1 MFSKL
6 LSSILRGHWAI
17 DPRFAESQMPIIA
30 RLIKGDGSVE
40 FKTLTVNAMED
51 DGPERED
58 KSKWPLCL
66 VQTSAG
72 TVQANRYRSF
82 SDAPSG
88 SIALIPIVGPITKYD
103 GACGEPGAQQLASW
117 VKQASAASNI
127 SAIIIETDSPGG
139 MVDGTQTLVDAIA
152 NSEKRTIAFINDGM
166 AASAG
171 YWIASAAD
179 EIYASRATDAIGSI
193 GVFCTLYDF
202 SEYLKKE
209 GIVAHQIYAPQSTD
223 KNADYKEAIKGNY
236 ELIQAELKVL
246 ANTFIK
252 SVKNS
257 RGDKLNLDAG
267 DPFTG
272 KMFFAPDAVKIGL
285 IDGIKSFD
293 EVVGV
298 AADSSSANNSTKKSS
313 SMFGNKFSTLTAAI
327 GVAADAHTEESVALI
342 NLQLEEKGI
351 AGLTIVRDAEL
362 QAAQDTI
369 ASLKQERDAA
379 NASVTSITTDRDAW
393 KTKAEAFGDQPGDVA
408 TRVKKEKD
416 AATEGEGWK
425 SDPNASYNV
434 NANKALGLS

>member
-17 DPRFAESQMPIIA
+17 DPRFAESQMPIVA
-30 RLIKGDGSVE
+30 RLIKGEGSVRFE
-40 FKTLTVNAMED
+40 NSKYNAFD
-51 DGPERED
+51 DEGSGGD
-58 KSKWPLCL
+58 NKSLWPLCL
-66 VQTSAG
+66 VETSAG
-72 TVQANRYRSF
+72 TVTASRYRSF
-82 SDAPSG
+82 SEAPAG
-88 SIALIPIVGPITKYD
+88 SIALIPIAGAITKYMGD
-103 GACGEPGAQQLASW
+103 CGEPGAQVFASW
-117 VKQASAASNI
+117 VQEASASPNI
-127 SAIIIETDSPGG
+127 SAIILKIDSPGG

-152 NSEKRTIAFINDGM
+152 NSEKRTIAFIDDGM

-202 SEYLKKE
+202 TEYLKME

-293 EVVGV
+293 EVIGV

-313 SMFGNKFSTLTAAI
+313 SMFGNKFTTLTAAI
-327 GVAADAHTEESVALI
+327 GVAADAHTEESVASM

-369 ASLKQERDAA
+369 ASLTKERDTA
-379 NASVTSITTDRDAW
+379 NASVTSITADRDAW
-393 KTKAEAFGDQPGDVA
+393 KTKAEAFGEQPGDVA

-416 AATEGEGWK
+416 PAAEGEGWK
-425 SDPNASYNV
+425 SDPEASYNV
-434 NANKALGLS
+434 KANKALGLS

>member
-17 DPRFAESQMPIIA
+17 DPRFAQSQMPMVA

-40 FKTLTVNAMED
+40 FKGSRFQAMD
-51 DGPERED
+51 DDEVGEN
-58 KSKWPLCL
+58 KSLWPLCL

-72 TVQANRYRSF
+72 TVQASRYRSF
-82 SDAPSG
+82 SEAPAG
-88 SIALIPIVGPITKYD
+88 SIALIPIAGAITKYMGD
-103 GACGEPGAQQLASW
+103 CGEPGAQLYSSW
-117 VKQASAASNI
+117 VNEASAAPNI
-127 SAIIIETDSPGG
+127 SAIILKIDSPGG
-139 MVDGTQTLVDAIA
+139 MVDGTQTLVDAIT
-152 NSEKRTIAFINDGM
+152 NSEKRTIAFIDDGM

-179 EIYASRATDAIGSI
+179 EIYASRATDSIGSI

-202 SEYLKKE
+202 TEYLKME

-252 SVKNS
+252 SVKKS

-272 KMFFAPDAVKIGL
+272 KMFFAPEALAIGL

-293 EVVGV
+293 EVIGV
-298 AADSSSANNSTKKSS
+298 ADGSSSSNNSTKKSS
-313 SMFGNKFSTLTAAI
+313 SMFGNKFPALTAAI

-351 AGLTIVRDAEL
+351 SGLTIVRDAEL
-362 QAAQDTI
+362 QTAQDTI
-369 ASLKQERDAA
+369 ATLTKERDEA
-379 NASVTSITTDRDAW
+379 NTAVATITADRDSW
-393 KTKAEAFGDQPGDVA
+393 KTKAEEFGDQPGATA

-416 AATEGEGWK
+416 ASAEDAGEFK
-425 SDPNASYNV
+425 SDPNASWNQ
-434 NANKALGLS
+434 NAKKVTGA

>member
-17 DPRFAESQMPIIA
+17 DPRFAQSQMPIVA

-40 FKTLTVNAMED
+40 FKNSKYKAMED
-51 DGPERED
+51 DGPLGED

-82 SDAPSG
+82 SEAPVG
-88 SIALIPIVGPITKYD
+88 SIALIPIAGPITKYE
-103 GACGEPGAQQLASW
+103 GACGEPGAQLYASW
-117 VKQASAASNI
+117 TQQASAASNI
-127 SAIIIETDSPGG
+127 SAILYKVDTPGG

-152 NSEKRTIAFINDGM
+152 NSEKRTIAFIDDGM

-171 YWIASAAD
+171 YWIASACD
-179 EIYASRATDAIGSI
+179 EIYASHATDSIGSI

-202 SEYLKKE
+202 TEYLKME

-252 SVKNS
+252 SVKKS

-272 KMFFAPDAVKIGL
+272 KMFFAPDALAIGL

-293 EVVGV
+293 EVIGV
-298 AADSSSANNSTKKSS
+298 ADGSSSSNNSTKKSS
-313 SMFGNKFSTLTAAI
+313 SMFGNKFTTLTAAI
-327 GVAADAHTEESVALI
+327 GVAADAHTEESVASM

-351 AGLTIVRDAEL
+351 SGLTIVRDAEL
-362 QAAQDTI
+362 QTAQDTI
-369 ASLKQERDAA
+369 ATLTKERDTA
-379 NASVTSITTDRDAW
+379 NASLATITADRDSW
-393 KTKAEAFGDQPGDVA
+393 KTKAEEFGDQPGEVA
-408 TRVKKEKD
+408 TRTRKEKD
-416 AATEGEGWK
+416 ASAEDVGFKSNPESSWNKKAHVATGK
-425 SDPNASYNV
+425 
-434 NANKALGLS
+434 